1 MSMPKTTRREW
12 LAAGVVLVVLAAV
25 GFSYVHGRLL
35 YYSDS
40 RTYIEGAESLLAGQ
54 GYCVGGK
61 PAVTWPPGYA
71 AILSIPMAM
80 GLGKV
85 AVYKVINLLLALG
98 ALAFWWRAFRR
109 MSDKG
114 TALLAA
120 AVGGLFFP
128 WIYYSQTILAELLL
142 AFFVGGA
149 FLAATRYADDERTG
163 DLVWLTLFAMLTPL
177 VKMAGLAFLAGWG
190 YVVFIDR
197 FRAVRLL
204 RERQWRAL
212 GISLLAGCVVVAPLT
227 IWCLRNWR
235 LTGSPTGYELGMT
248 AEYLSSV
255 EKIGITHPTLFSRL
269 WVSIR
274 GYTHILIVPDQSG
287 IARVGKL
294 PLVVNLA
301 CVALSLSVL
310 VGWGRALACRSRR
323 AGAGMF
329 ALYGGLLILNS
340 WYDIRYLLPV
350 MPIYFFYL
358 ADGIGLL
365 AGAPMRWL
373 FGRVAVLQ
381 PLTRDC
387 VVRWCVLGGLTLA
400 FLAFNVA
407 APQAKR
413 LRKPTY
419 GPTIQRL
426 YEASAFIKDSDVQGR
441 ILTAGGGGFVP
452 LWSGRETVSLLG
464 RLDVDNALESLDI
477 PEDVAFLLL
486 DESKFAPYRERYMEP
501 VVEANSDRLKEVFRE
516 GNTIVYEVTGSAM

>member
-177 VKMAGLAFLAGWG
+177 VKMAGPKITYPFEPHWIQCAGAAVSPSGRIQFRGRGQPKDTPELNVQQEVQCLISACAMFEKSLWEEIGGLDEVFNPIEFEDLDFCYRARSKG
-190 YVVFIDR
+190 YKILYV
-197 FRAVRLL
+197 
-204 RERQWRAL
+204 
-212 GISLLAGCVVVAPLT
+212 P
-227 IWCLRNWR
+227 
-235 LTGSPTGYELGMT
+235 
-248 AEYLSSV
+248 SV
-255 EKIGITHPTLFSRL
+255 EIYHWESVTSEGTAALPNT
-269 WVSIR
+269 
-274 GYTHILIVPDQSG
+274 YLIVKHGVIFKKRWRHMFEMENGPSDEECKWKPIEMPG
-287 IARVGKL
+287 LDGTRV
-294 PLVVNLA
+294 
-301 CVALSLSVL
+301 
-310 VGWGRALACRSRR
+310 R
-323 AGAGMF
+323 
-329 ALYGGLLILNS
+329 
-340 WYDIRYLLPV
+340 
-350 MPIYFFYL
+350 
-358 ADGIGLL
+358 
-365 AGAPMRWL
+365 
-373 FGRVAVLQ
+373 
-381 PLTRDC
+381 
-387 VVRWCVLGGLTLA
+387 
-400 FLAFNVA
+400 
-407 APQAKR
+407 
-413 LRKPTY
+413 
-419 GPTIQRL
+419 
-426 YEASAFIKDSDVQGR
+426 
-441 ILTAGGGGFVP
+441 
-452 LWSGRETVSLLG
+452 
-464 RLDVDNALESLDI
+464 
-477 PEDVAFLLL
+477 
-486 DESKFAPYRERYMEP
+486 
-501 VVEANSDRLKEVFRE
+501 
-516 GNTIVYEVTGSAM
+516 